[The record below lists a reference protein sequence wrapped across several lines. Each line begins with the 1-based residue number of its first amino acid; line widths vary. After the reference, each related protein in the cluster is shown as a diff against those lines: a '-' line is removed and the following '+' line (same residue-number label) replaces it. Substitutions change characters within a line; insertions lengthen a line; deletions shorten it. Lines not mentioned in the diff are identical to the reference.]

1 MYIILLLLI
10 NLSFCLCR
18 NENIELPGSDIQIP
32 SESIYDDPVY
42 LLDLHGINSFSIGYD
57 ADYQWDNYLSV
68 QVPDEFIEEIN
79 GLTAGGI
86 AQGLTKN
93 NIGKLITRGIV
104 LANFPDDKLVDQ
116 VVEKL
121 KSSWSGLTCSMFGVW
136 GSRTENNRLFTGRN
150 LDWLKSTGI
159 SMYKLVTIYHPS
171 NGYSHATFGWAGL
184 WGALT
189 GMSSQG
195 ITVHEAN
202 LESNDVTFRG
212 FPWVLRLRYVMTY
225 ASTLT
230 EALQLWSNTN
240 NTEGYNHGIGS
251 AYDNKA
257 VVLET
262 MASNTAIFYDN
273 DERELALGSP
283 REEAV
288 YRTNHGYDDYTIF
301 HYMWNDSSSYQNS
314 LKRYNAFPEA
324 FDSYESSKQTISY
337 VEAVNITAI
346 LGSKGEN
353 LYQCRSPYTA
363 GSNVLSVTFDPSNLF
378 AYSAWENGL
387 GDDLWTPAA
396 CNTYIKIDFNEWM

>member
-1 MYIILLLLI
+1 MISLLGNDWYEPILQEIINKFL
-10 NLSFCLCR
+10 
-18 NENIELPGSDIQIP
+18 
-32 SESIYDDPVY
+32 
-42 LLDLHGINSFSIGYD
+42 
-57 ADYQWDNYLSV
+57 DYQWDNYLSV
-68 QVPDEFIEEIN
+68 QVPDEYIEEIN

-104 LANFPDDKLVDQ
+104 LANFPGDIPNINLIIIDEINNPTINQLDDKLVDQ

-121 KSSWSGLTCSMFGVW
+121 KSSWSGLTCSMYGVW

-171 NGYSHATFGWAGL
+171 NGYSHATIGWAGV

-195 ITVHEAN
+195 LTVHEAN

-212 FPWVLRLRYVMTY
+212 FPWVLRLRYIMTY

-230 EALQLWSNTN
+230 EALQLWSSTN

-301 HYMWNDSSSYQNS
+301 HYMWNDTNAYQNS

-324 FDSYESSKQTISY
+324 FDSYESSKQTITY

-353 LYQCRSPYTA
+353 LYQCSSPYTA
-363 GSNVLSVTFDPSNLF
+363 GSNVLSVTFDPSNLI

-387 GDDLWTPAA
+387 GNDLWTPAA